1 MLLVSLRLADFENA
15 SREHLVLADLIP
27 LSAIDFK
34 KLETLHICISENGQT
49 LVDGSVGVG
58 YSYEGGTLQAVH
70 AVSSEPGSQS
80 VLQVSV
86 AGVSLGTFALRD
98 KEAEA
103 DLTEWIKE
111 VAPHSVIS
119 AKQISTLS
127 QSKKIDLFLVIE
139 NA

>member
-1 MLLVSLRLADFENA
+1 MVVRLLLADFQNS

-27 LSAIDFK
+27 LSAINFK
-34 KLETLHICISENGQT
+34 KLETLHISITENGQA
-49 LVDGSVGVG
+49 LQDGSVGLAYSHVG
-58 YSYEGGTLQAVH
+58 GSLVCVR
-70 AVSSEPGSQS
+70 AVSEGLDARS
-80 VLQVSV
+80 VLEIAI

-103 DLTEWIKE
+103 DLTEWNKSI
-111 VAPHSVIS
+111 APHSVIT

>member
-1 MLLVSLRLADFENA
+1 MVVRLLLADFQNS

-34 KLETLHICISENGQT
+34 KLETLHICISENGKVLQ
-49 LVDGSVGVG
+49 DGDQGVAF
-58 YSYEGGTLQAVH
+58 SFEGGVLRAVH
-70 AVSSEPGSQS
+70 AVSKDPDSQS
-80 VLQVSV
+80 VLQIEV
-86 AGVSLGTFALRD
+86 AGATLGTFFLRD

-103 DLTEWIKE
+103 DISGWNKSI
-111 VAPHSVIS
+111 APHSVIS

-127 QSKKIDLFLVIE
+127 QSKKIDLFLVVE